1 MSHFKHTH
9 SDTVVVGILMHC
21 AATSVMGVASPEQV
35 ITGPSAVPQSMALH
49 AMDVNINC
57 KNQTSIHGIK
67 RHEPET
73 ALSVAK
79 K

>member
-1 MSHFKHTH
+1 MAYSAI
-9 SDTVVVGILMHC
+9 VIRGILMQ
-21 AATSVMGVASPEQV
+21 SVRASDIGVASPEQV

-49 AMDVNINC
+49 ATDVNINC

-73 ALSVAK
+73 ASSVAK